1 MFTCVANSV
10 RETCIFMILKNF
22 KLEVEK
28 TGICILSIDTENSEI
43 NTVNTSVINEFE
55 YVVNKLTN
63 DEDIKGVIINS
74 LKKDFQLYYKNIYLI
89 V

>member
-1 MFTCVANSV
+1 
-10 RETCIFMILKNF
+10 MILKNF

-74 LKKDFQLYYKNIYLI
+74 LKKIRIQGL
-89 V
+89 